1 MPATARQDA
10 LNMAVLPASPLP
22 PLGPNRLRGPFGPSS
37 HSWVEGG
44 QDEKETAGRDR
55 ARTRARDGRVR
66 RGGGGEGV
74 EGGGSAEISQGRK
87 KEREK
92 KSGRQLNRGPHRW
105 PILEKKV

>member
-55 ARTRARDGRVR
+55 E
-66 RGGGGEGV
+66 GES
-74 EGGGSAEISQGRK
+74 ES
-87 KEREK
+87 
-92 KSGRQLNRGPHRW
+92 
-105 PILEKKV
+105 